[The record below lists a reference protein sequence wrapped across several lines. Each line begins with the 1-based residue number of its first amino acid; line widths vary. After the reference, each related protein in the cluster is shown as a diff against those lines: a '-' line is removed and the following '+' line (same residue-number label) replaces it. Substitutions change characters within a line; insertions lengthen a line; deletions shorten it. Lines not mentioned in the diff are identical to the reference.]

1 MSDRAGRSA
10 AGGGGLSLVEV
21 VVTLAIAG
29 LALALVFGGMSMTT
43 NRRLVGTARK
53 MLSDMR
59 MIEQRARTERNCYR
73 FVFDPGGETYSIY
86 RYEGAVT
93 PAPAGGGNQ
102 CTNDLAWSATPVV
115 REDADDTVSR
125 RMPAR
130 VDLAR
135 TSFVSDTMTISPMGN
150 NNAGGACLRT
160 PSGQERWIRAE
171 VMGRAEI
178 LDACP

>member
-1 MSDRAGRSA
+1 MTGRR
-10 AGGGGLSLVEV
+10 GFSLVEA

-29 LALALVFGGMSMTT
+29 LVLALVFGGMSMTT

-53 MLSDMR
+53 LLSDMR
-59 MIEQRARTERNCYR
+59 MVEQRARTERNCYR
-73 FVFDPGGETYSIY
+73 FVFDPAGETYSIY
-86 RYEGAVT
+86 RYEGTVT

-102 CTNDLAWSATPVV
+102 CLDGLAWSSAPVIK
-115 REDADDTVSR
+115 EDTADTVSR

-130 VDLAR
+130 VDLVR
-135 TSFVSDTMTISPMGN
+135 TTFGSDVMTVSPMGN
-150 NNAGGACLRT
+150 SNAGGVCLLT
-160 PSGQERWIRAE
+160 PSGQERWVRAE